1 MNARKIPSSVVKNER
16 FSKTDDENTLASR
29 VFPVYVGV
37 SVLSIAQCRCVGAIS
52 DDQCQCF
59 GVSVNTDVSASVSSV
74 YTDISVS
81 VWSVNTDVSASVWS
95 VNTDI
100 SFFGVSVTDTDPSLP
115 GGAIVLRHSVF
126 CLHLSSG
133 T

>member
-74 YTDISVS
+74 CTDISVS
-81 VWSVNTDVSASVWS
+81 VYQLLTPMSVRRCGQCTPISV
-95 VNTDI
+95 
-100 SFFGVSVTDTDPSLP
+100 FFGVSVTDTDPSL
-115 GGAIVLRHSVF
+115 VTVCF
-126 CLHLSSG
+126 
-133 T
+133 